1 MDYPIE
7 RKNRL
12 IEYSLYLACLLSNIS
27 QLPMFVR
34 SGLTQRLAFP
44 GWILLV
50 IAIFL
55 SRKVK
60 INKPIMTQIGLGAA
74 LVIWL
79 LIDSLLLSKTQFS
92 SSMFYSY
99 MISLFIFLLGSW
111 SSGFVDKHVLK
122 NINTIFVV
130 SMLIV
135 TANIFIEYFGVG
147 YNLSTRLYAYSS
159 KNSVSQIIFTAVMLL
174 IVRFRPDKTIGKIIK
189 IGAIAFE
196 LYVILLLRSRATL
209 VSLLLC
215 IVIMVFARD
224 TNKKLKAAV
233 SIISV
238 GIILMLLVNGQFN
251 SFIFNNVVFA
261 NRNVANLNDLTS
273 GRVTII
279 SNFPRLI
286 SGNWLTGIGP
296 TYYECFPLSAFLQFG
311 LIGGILCIII
321 SLQPFVQSLR
331 YRHVSDEWFLLL
343 LISAGYSV
351 NGLFEGLT
359 PFGPG
364 VKCYY
369 MWLIFGLLVGQR
381 TRSMREGVLQ
391 EA

>member
-7 RKNRL
+7 RKNKL
-12 IEYSLYLACLLSNIS
+12 IEYSLYLGCLLSNIS

-34 SGLTQRLAFP
+34 SGLTQQLAFP

-55 SRKVK
+55 SGKVK
-60 INKPIMTQIGLGAA
+60 INKSIMTQIGFGVA
-74 LVIWL
+74 LVVWL
-79 LIDSLLLSKTQFS
+79 LMDSLLLSKTQFS

-99 MISLFIFLLGSW
+99 MISLFIFLLGAW
-111 SSGFVDKHVLK
+111 SAEYVDKRVLK

-130 SMLIV
+130 SIFIV
-135 TANIFIEYFGVG
+135 SANIFIEYFGVG

-159 KNSVSQIIFTAVMLL
+159 KNSVSQIVFTAIILL
-174 IVRFRPDKTIGKIIK
+174 IVRFRPDKTIGWVVKV
-189 IGAIAFE
+189 GAIAFE

-215 IVIMVFARD
+215 ILFIVFSRD

-233 SIISV
+233 SIVSV
-238 GIILMLLVNGQFN
+238 GIIVMLLVNDQFN

-273 GRVTII
+273 GRVTIL
-279 SNFPRLI
+279 SNFPRYI

-296 TYYECFPLSAFLQFG
+296 TYYECFPLSAILQFG
-311 LIGGILCIII
+311 LIGGVLCILI
-321 SLQPFVQSLR
+321 SLQPFIQSLR
-331 YRHVSDEWFLLL
+331 FRHIADEWYLLL

-369 MWLIFGLLVGQR
+369 MWLLFGLLIGQR
-381 TRSMREGVLQ
+381 TRPKREGSLLG
-391 EA
+391 A

>member
-7 RKNRL
+7 RKNKL
-12 IEYSLYLACLLSNIS
+12 IEYSLYLGCLLSNIS

-60 INKPIMTQIGLGAA
+60 INKSIMTQIGFGVA
-74 LVIWL
+74 LVVWL
-79 LIDSLLLSKTQFS
+79 LMDSLLLSKTQFS

-111 SSGFVDKHVLK
+111 SSEYVDKRVLK

-130 SMLIV
+130 SMFVV

-159 KNSVSQIIFTAVMLL
+159 KNSVSQIIFTAIILL
-174 IVRFRPDKTIGKIIK
+174 IVRFRPDKSIGWVIK
-189 IGAIAFE
+189 VGTIAFE

-215 IVIMVFARD
+215 ILIIVFARD

-238 GIILMLLVNGQFN
+238 GIIVMLLANDQFN

-273 GRVTII
+273 GRVTIL

-296 TYYECFPLSAFLQFG
+296 TYYECFPLSAILQFG
-311 LIGGILCIII
+311 LIGGVLCILI
-321 SLQPFVQSLR
+321 SLQPFIQSIR
-331 YRHVSDEWFLLL
+331 FRHISDEWYLLL

-369 MWLIFGLLVGQR
+369 MWLLFGLLIGQR
-381 TRSMREGVLQ
+381 TRPKREGVLL